1 MTQPNV
7 GNDANVAGGTPDG
20 RPPVPPRPSRDVP
33 PPPPPPPPPRQV
45 SDVRPPPPPPPL
57 RQVSDVRPPPPPPPL
72 RQQTAPASLGVP
84 PPPPPPL
91 ASKSLGLSA
100 EGSGLSDVE
109 DAAPAESSRK
119 GKGKAT
125 PSSFREEDLRDA
137 VDIWNMNHEDGS
149 AGPSMP
155 SQARQLSESDRDEL
169 GFWWLDGRL
178 PPEAVSDLDVTTQDV
193 TYQTGDAAAGPGRTG
208 EAQLGRDDEKL
219 RRDLAEQGFDPDEWL
234 KSTEIDAVAGPGRSS
249 GAQLEHDGD
258 SLTAPRSTNDGNL
271 TRGSDLRDDP
281 RVRDRQKDL
290 EEHWAKEWANEGPGK
305 GRDF

>member
-1 MTQPNV
+1 
-7 GNDANVAGGTPDG
+7 
-20 RPPVPPRPSRDVP
+20 
-33 PPPPPPPPPRQV
+33 
-45 SDVRPPPPPPPL
+45 
-57 RQVSDVRPPPPPPPL
+57 
-72 RQQTAPASLGVP
+72 
-84 PPPPPPL
+84 
-91 ASKSLGLSA
+91 
-100 EGSGLSDVE
+100 LSDVE

-234 KSTEIDAVAGPGRSS
+234 KSTEIDAVAGPGRTGEVQLGRDDEKLRRDLAEQGFDPDEWLKSTEIDAVAGPGRSS